1 MLVRPL
7 CERSAPFPL
16 RRKSVLFAERARQ
29 LHARPP
35 SAILLPSSVYHLFKV
50 DPCHRRARRFDS
62 VVIPDDLYDYL
73 SCHRCA
79 GRGGRRSTTSP
90 WGVTD
95 DWPQR
100 VPVTERE
107 VDVFEAW
114 FGDILDELF
123 GAP

>member
-1 MLVRPL
+1 
-7 CERSAPFPL
+7 L
-16 RRKSVLFAERARQ
+16 RRKSILFAARARQ

-35 SAILLPSSVYHLFKV
+35 GVILPPSSVYHLFKMA
-50 DPCHRRARRFDS
+50 PYHANRRARRFDS

-73 SCHRCA
+73 TPSV
-79 GRGGRRSTTSP
+79 RRSGRP
-90 WGVTD
+90 VKHDLAGWRVTD
-95 DWPQR
+95 DWPKR
-100 VPVTERE
+100 VPVTEHE